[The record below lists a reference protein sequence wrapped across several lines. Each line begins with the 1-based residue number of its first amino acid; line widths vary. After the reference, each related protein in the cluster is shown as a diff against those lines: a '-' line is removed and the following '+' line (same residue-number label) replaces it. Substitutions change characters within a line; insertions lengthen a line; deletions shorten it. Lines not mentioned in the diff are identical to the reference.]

1 MLREVGIKAASLLA
15 ARDAP
20 VAPSIAE
27 SSVITS
33 AGSRVLIAA
42 TVGIA
47 YYAGAQIGFLLK
59 LPPGTPSALWPPN
72 AILMATLLLLRPGD
86 WWIAL
91 LAAVPGHLAV
101 ELRAGWP
108 MPLVFALYVTNC
120 SEALIGVLGVRL
132 LSDAPGRFDS
142 LPRMAVYIAAGG
154 LLAPIISSFADAA
167 VVSTFRA
174 DSYWDVW
181 RARTSANILTD
192 LTLVPALIAVVRD
205 GRRWFSTALPRV
217 HVEAVIL
224 AVASMLV
231 VGVTFASPEATV
243 TVPRTFGTPL
253 GFLLPILL
261 WAGVRFGPSGAS
273 LVLVEIA
280 LVANWGSLNSRGP
293 LQSLPPSDR
302 VLALQLGLSVVAVPI
317 LCLAALIEERWR
329 TEAELGERLAFEQ
342 VLSRMSAALVL
353 ASGRGIEDAAA
364 IWLGKLAVFLKVD
377 CAWLIKRG
385 PDDQP
390 LLASSWVAPGVP
402 VMSSIDPRRDL
413 GGVVRRLDEEDAVL
427 VENVDDLPPAERAP
441 LRRLGVRGL
450 FCVPIGAAGRVLGG
464 LVFASVGTPRIWSDV
479 LRARLQLVSEVFAS
493 ALARQAADEALRA
506 GEAMKSSILASLSS
520 GVAVVDRS
528 GTIVAVNERWTS
540 LAHDQHE
547 IVTGEVGVGAN
558 YLQLSLHA
566 AVQGAPH
573 AGAVHAGLE
582 GVLGRS
588 RSNFTLEY
596 QTDGPAGE
604 RWAVLSVVPLS
615 GAQGGAV
622 ITHTDITE
630 RRRAEMEAERS
641 RQELAHFARV
651 SAMGELTASLAHQ
664 LNQPLTGILA
674 NAQAAQRMLHGTGAR
689 PARAAQHPRRHRRRR
704 PPRRRRDSAAPRSGA
719 QGAVRARAARH
730 EHHARTGRAPGEQR
744 RRDSERD
751 DRTRPHARYGDRAGE
766 SRGAA
771 AGHPQPAPQRARR
784 GEPQRGAPDHGAHA
798 ADAGR
803 HRGERRGLGA
813 RPGGRH
819 RGKDL
824 RAVLHLEAGRDGD
837 GPFSGAL
844 DHRCAPGPNLRATPR
859 PCRVVVAF
867 ELPAAGGRAV

>member
-1 MLREVGIKAASLLA
+1 VLREVGIKAASLLA
-15 ARDAP
+15 AREAP
-20 VAPSIAE
+20 AAPSVVE
-27 SSVITS
+27 SSVIAS

-72 AILMATLLLLRPGD
+72 AILMATLLLLRPRD

-91 LAAVPGHLAV
+91 LAALPGHLAV
-101 ELRAGWP
+101 ELQAGWSL
-108 MPLVFALYVTNC
+108 PLVFALYVTNC
-120 SEALIGVLGVRL
+120 TEALIGVVGVRL
-132 LSDAPGRFDS
+132 LSDTPGRFDS
-142 LPRMAVYIAAGG
+142 LPRMAAYIAAGG
-154 LLAPIISSFADAA
+154 LLAPILSSFADAA
-167 VVSTFRA
+167 VVSAFRG
-174 DSYWDVW
+174 DPYWDVW
-181 RARTSANILTD
+181 RVRTSANILTD
-192 LTLVPALIAVVRD
+192 LTLVPALVSVVRG
-205 GRRWFSTALPRV
+205 GRRWLAEARPRV
-217 HVEAVIL
+217 HLEAVIL
-224 AVASMLV
+224 AVSSTV
-231 VGVTFASPEATV
+231 VIGLTFALPESV
-243 TVPRTFGTPL
+243 TMPRFVTPL

-261 WAGVRFGPSGAS
+261 WAGVRFGPAGAS

-280 LVANWGSLNSRGP
+280 LLGNWGSLNSRGP
-293 LQSLPPSDR
+293 FQGLALAER
-302 VLALQLGLSVVAVPI
+302 VLALQLGLSVIAVPI

-329 TEAELGERLAFEQ
+329 TEAELAERLAFEQ

-364 IWLGKLAVFLKVD
+364 IWLGKLAVFLQVD
-377 CAWLIKRG
+377 CAWLLKRG
-385 PDDQP
+385 ADDQ
-390 LLASSWVAPGVP
+390 LALASSWVAPGVP
-402 VMSSIDPRRDL
+402 VMSSIDPQRDL
-413 GGVVRRLDEEDAVL
+413 GGVVRRLKEEDAVL
-427 VENVDDLPPAERAP
+427 VENVDDLTPAERAP
-441 LRRLGVRGL
+441 LRRLGVHGL
-450 FCVPIGAAGRVLGG
+450 FCLPIGAAGRVLGG
-464 LVFASVGTPRIWSDV
+464 LVFASVGTPRVWSEV

-493 ALARQAADEALRA
+493 ALARQAADEALRT

-520 GVAVVDRS
+520 GVAVIDRA

-588 RSNFTLEY
+588 RSSFTLEY

-630 RRRAEMEAERS
+630 RRRAQMEAERS

-664 LNQPLTGILA
+664 LNQPLTGILT
-674 NAQAAQRMLHGTGAR
+674 NAQAAQRMLH
-689 PARAAQHPRRHRRRR
+689 
-704 PPRRRRDSAAPRSGA
+704 
-719 QGAVRARAARH
+719 
-730 EHHARTGRAPGEQR
+730 
-744 RRDSERD
+744 DSEPDLPELRSILDDIVED
-751 DRTRPHARYGDRAGE
+751 DRRAGE
-766 SRGAA
+766 VIQQLRDLMRKAPSARVLLDMNTTLERVVRLVSSDAVIKSVTIELDLTPDMAIVRGNRVELQQVILNLLLNALDAVSRS
-771 AGHPQPAPQRARR
+771 
-784 GEPQRGAPDHGAHA
+784 E
-798 ADAGR
+798 
-803 HRGERRGLGA
+803 ERRVVVRTLLTVEGIEVRVEDSGHGLDGGTEERIFEPFFTSKPEGMGMGLSVA
-813 RPGGRH
+813 RSIIDAHDGRIYAK
-819 RGKDL
+819 R
-824 RAVLHLEAGRDGD
+824 RDPVG
-837 GPFSGAL
+837 
-844 DHRCAPGPNLRATPR
+844 TI
-859 PCRVVVAF
+859 VAF

>member
-1 MLREVGIKAASLLA
+1 VLREVGIKAASLLA

-20 VAPSIAE
+20 VAPSITE

-47 YYAGAQIGFLLK
+47 YYAGAQIGFLLQ

-120 SEALIGVLGVRL
+120 SEALLGALGVRL

-142 LPRMAVYIAAGG
+142 LPRMAAYIAAGG

-205 GRRWFSTALPRV
+205 GRRWFATALPRV
-217 HVEAVIL
+217 HLEAVIL
-224 AVASMLV
+224 TIASILV
-231 VGVTFASPEATV
+231 VGVTFASPDTPV

-261 WAGVRFGPSGAS
+261 WAAVRFGPSGVS

-280 LVANWGSLNSRGP
+280 LFANWGSLNSRGP
-293 LQSLPPSDR
+293 LQSLPPPDR

-385 PDDQP
+385 ADDRP

-402 VMSSIDPRRDL
+402 VMSSIDPQRDL

-588 RSNFTLEY
+588 RSSFTLEY

-674 NAQAAQRMLHGTGAR
+674 NAQAAQRMLHGPT
-689 PARAAQHPRRHRRRR
+689 PDLPEL
-704 PPRRRRDSAAPRSGA
+704 RSILDDI
-719 QGAVRARAARH
+719 V
-730 EHHARTGRAPGEQR
+730 E
-744 RRDSERD
+744 D
-751 DRTRPHARYGDRAGE
+751 DRRAGE
-766 SRGAA
+766 VIQQLRDLMRKAPSERVLLDMNTTLERVVRLVSSDAVIRSVTIELDLTPDMAIVRGNRVELQQVVLNLLLNALDAVSRSEERRITVRTMLTPEGIEVSVEDSGHGL
-771 AGHPQPAPQRARR
+771 AGGTEEKIFEPFFTSKPDGMGMGLSVARSIIEAHHGRIYARR
-784 GEPQRGAPDHGAHA
+784 SDPVG
-798 ADAGR
+798 
-803 HRGERRGLGA
+803 
-813 RPGGRH
+813 
-819 RGKDL
+819 
-824 RAVLHLEAGRDGD
+824 
-837 GPFSGAL
+837 SI
-844 DHRCAPGPNLRATPR
+844 
-859 PCRVVVAF
+859 VAF

>member
-1 MLREVGIKAASLLA
+1 VLREVGIKAASLLA
-15 ARDAP
+15 AREAP
-20 VAPSIAE
+20 AAPAISE

-42 TVGIA
+42 AVGIA

-59 LPPGTPSALWPPN
+59 LPPGTPSAIWPPN
-72 AILMATLLLLRPGD
+72 AILMATLLLLRPRE
-86 WWIAL
+86 WWLAL
-91 LAAVPGHLAV
+91 VAALPGHLAV

-108 MPLVFALYVTNC
+108 MSLVLALYVTNC
-120 SEALIGVLGVRL
+120 SEALIGAVGVRL

-142 LPRMAVYIAAGG
+142 LPRMAAYIAAGG

-167 VVSTFRA
+167 VVSTFRG
-174 DSYWDVW
+174 DLYWDVW
-181 RARTSANILTD
+181 RARTSGNILTD
-192 LTLVPALIAVVRD
+192 LTLVPALVAVVRD
-205 GRRWFSTALPRV
+205 GRQWLATARPRV
-217 HVEAVIL
+217 HLEAVVL
-224 AVASMLV
+224 AVTSIAVSA
-231 VGVTFASPEATV
+231 VTFATPAIPL
-243 TVPRTFGTPL
+243 TVPRTFVMPL

-261 WAGVRFGPSGAS
+261 WAAVRFGPAGVS

-280 LVANWGSLNSRGP
+280 VFANWGSLNSRGP
-293 LQSLPPSDR
+293 FQGLAPPER
-302 VLALQLGLSVVAVPI
+302 VLALQLGLSVIAVPI

-329 TEAELGERLAFEQ
+329 TEGELGERLAFEQ

-353 ASGRGIEDAAA
+353 ASGRGIEHAAA
-364 IWLGKLAVFLKVD
+364 IWLGKLAVFLEVD
-377 CAWLIKRG
+377 CAWLLKRG
-385 PDDQP
+385 ADDQ
-390 LLASSWVAPGVP
+390 LVLASSWVAPGVP

-413 GGVVRRLDEEDAVL
+413 GGVVRRLNEQDAVL
-427 VENVDDLPPAERAP
+427 LENVDDLPPAERAP

-450 FCVPIGAAGRVLGG
+450 YCLPIGAAGRVVGG
-464 LVFASVGTPRIWSDV
+464 LVFASVGRPRAWSDV
-479 LRARLQLVSEVFAS
+479 LRGRLQLVSEVFAS

-547 IVTGEVGVGAN
+547 IVTGDVGVGAN

-582 GVLGRS
+582 AVLGRS
-588 RSNFTLEY
+588 RSSFTLEY

-664 LNQPLTGILA
+664 LNQPLTGILT
-674 NAQAAQRMLHGTGAR
+674 NAQAAQRLLHD
-689 PARAAQHPRRHRRRR
+689 PAPDL
-704 PPRRRRDSAAPRSGA
+704 PELRSILEDI
-719 QGAVRARAARH
+719 V
-730 EHHARTGRAPGEQR
+730 E
-744 RRDSERD
+744 D
-751 DRTRPHARYGDRAGE
+751 DRRAGE
-766 SRGAA
+766 VIQQLRDLMRKAPSDRVLLDMNTTLERVVRLVSSDAVIRSVTIDLDLTPDMAIVRGNRVELQQVILNLLLNALDAVSRT
-771 AGHPQPAPQRARR
+771 
-784 GEPQRGAPDHGAHA
+784 E
-798 ADAGR
+798 
-803 HRGERRGLGA
+803 ERRITVRTLLTPEGIEVRVEDSGHGIALGA
-813 RPGGRH
+813 EGRIFEPFFTSKPDGMGMGLSVARSIVDAHGGRIYAK
-819 RGKDL
+819 R
-824 RAVLHLEAGRDGD
+824 RDPLG
-837 GPFSGAL
+837 SI
-844 DHRCAPGPNLRATPR
+844 
-859 PCRVVVAF
+859 VAF

>member
-1 MLREVGIKAASLLA
+1 MLRQVGIKAASLLA

-33 AGSRVLIAA
+33 AGSRVLLAA

-72 AILMATLLLLRPGD
+72 AILMATLLLLRPSD

-142 LPRMAVYIAAGG
+142 LPRMAAYIAAGG

-205 GRRWFSTALPRV
+205 GRRWLATALPRV
-217 HVEAVIL
+217 HLEAVIL
-224 AVASMLV
+224 AIASMLV
-231 VGVTFASPEATV
+231 VGVTFASPETTV

-293 LQSLPPSDR
+293 LQSLPPTDR

-364 IWLGKLAVFLKVD
+364 IWLGKLAVFLQVD
-377 CAWLIKRG
+377 CAWLLKRG
-385 PDDQP
+385 PDDQQ

-588 RSNFTLEY
+588 RSSFTLEY

-664 LNQPLTGILA
+664 LNQPLTGILT
-674 NAQAAQRMLHGTGAR
+674 NAQAAQRMLHDPAPDLPELRSILDDIVEDDRRAGEVIQQLRDLMRKAPSERVLLDMNTTLERVVRLVSSDAVIRSVTIELDLTPDMAIVRGNRVELQQVVLNLLLNALDAVSRSEERQITVRTLLTPEGIEVSVEDSGHGLAGGTEEKIFEPFFTSKPDGMGMGLSVAR
-689 PARAAQHPRRHRRRR
+689 SIIEAHHGRIYA
-704 PPRRRRDSAAPRSGA
+704 RRRDPIGS
-719 QGAVRARAARH
+719 
-730 EHHARTGRAPGEQR
+730 T
-744 RRDSERD
+744 
-751 DRTRPHARYGDRAGE
+751 
-766 SRGAA
+766 
-771 AGHPQPAPQRARR
+771 
-784 GEPQRGAPDHGAHA
+784 
-798 ADAGR
+798 
-803 HRGERRGLGA
+803 
-813 RPGGRH
+813 
-819 RGKDL
+819 
-824 RAVLHLEAGRDGD
+824 
-837 GPFSGAL
+837 
-844 DHRCAPGPNLRATPR
+844 
-859 PCRVVVAF
+859 VAF

>member
-1 MLREVGIKAASLLA
+1 
-15 ARDAP
+15 
-20 VAPSIAE
+20 
-27 SSVITS
+27 
-33 AGSRVLIAA
+33 
-42 TVGIA
+42 
-47 YYAGAQIGFLLK
+47 
-59 LPPGTPSALWPPN
+59 
-72 AILMATLLLLRPGD
+72 
-86 WWIAL
+86 
-91 LAAVPGHLAV
+91 
-101 ELRAGWP
+101 
-108 MPLVFALYVTNC
+108 
-120 SEALIGVLGVRL
+120 
-132 LSDAPGRFDS
+132 
-142 LPRMAVYIAAGG
+142 
-154 LLAPIISSFADAA
+154 
-167 VVSTFRA
+167 
-174 DSYWDVW
+174 
-181 RARTSANILTD
+181 
-192 LTLVPALIAVVRD
+192 
-205 GRRWFSTALPRV
+205 
-217 HVEAVIL
+217 
-224 AVASMLV
+224 
-231 VGVTFASPEATV
+231 
-243 TVPRTFGTPL
+243 
-253 GFLLPILL
+253 
-261 WAGVRFGPSGAS
+261 
-273 LVLVEIA
+273 
-280 LVANWGSLNSRGP
+280 
-293 LQSLPPSDR
+293 
-302 VLALQLGLSVVAVPI
+302 
-317 LCLAALIEERWR
+317 
-329 TEAELGERLAFEQ
+329 
-342 VLSRMSAALVL
+342 
-353 ASGRGIEDAAA
+353 
-364 IWLGKLAVFLKVD
+364 
-377 CAWLIKRG
+377 
-385 PDDQP
+385 
-390 LLASSWVAPGVP
+390 
-402 VMSSIDPRRDL
+402 MSSIDPQRDL

-674 NAQAAQRMLHGTGAR
+674 NAQAAQRMLHEPAPDLPELRSILDDIVEDDRRAGEVIQQLRDLMRKAPSERVLLDMNTTLERVVRLVSSDAVIRSVTIELDLTPDMAIVLGNRVELQQVVLNLLLNALDAVSRSEERRITVRTLLTPEGIEVSVEDSGHGLAGGTEEKIFEPFFTSKPDGMGMGLSVAR
-689 PARAAQHPRRHRRRR
+689 SIIEAHHGRIYA
-704 PPRRRRDSAAPRSGA
+704 RRRDPIGSI
-719 QGAVRARAARH
+719 
-730 EHHARTGRAPGEQR
+730 
-744 RRDSERD
+744 
-751 DRTRPHARYGDRAGE
+751 
-766 SRGAA
+766 
-771 AGHPQPAPQRARR
+771 
-784 GEPQRGAPDHGAHA
+784 
-798 ADAGR
+798 
-803 HRGERRGLGA
+803 
-813 RPGGRH
+813 
-819 RGKDL
+819 
-824 RAVLHLEAGRDGD
+824 
-837 GPFSGAL
+837 
-844 DHRCAPGPNLRATPR
+844 
-859 PCRVVVAF
+859 VAF